1 MENKYD
7 DRIVLAVR
15 NIEAMREGM
24 RHFEA
29 ERAKAAQ
36 REQAL
41 QATVAQLVTQV
52 QALQAQVAMM
62 RAQSHGT
69 GATT

>member
-1 MENKYD
+1 MVAEYD
-7 DRIVLAVR
+7 DRVILAQR

-24 RHFEA
+24 KHFES

-52 QALQAQVAMM
+52 QALQSQVAIM
-62 RAQSHGT
+62 RAQMHGT